1 MANTDIKRAEITQ
14 LISAIKI
21 VGDTPKSLINK
32 SSDAYKD
39 PLGSTDGVVKKT
51 VTDFT
56 SKLKGATQN
65 KKDIFDEVVSIANS
79 FIGTDKEDPVNPKT
93 KPLTQSKVFRYAKEA
108 ARKTLQ
114 SSVQIVSTETRK
126 TFFGGTGLCNSVTT
140 LGQDSLTIA
149 PKEIDFMDML
159 KVDPESIT
167 GKLMYESITPNTTGD
182 IKFNRDL
189 YNTFTAP
196 EPYNFTIKNG
206 GNLFTMTW
214 DSTEQKYMVTNL
226 TSTTRITDFLD
237 NYYNSIEFPDID
249 HILKTAMYMILGG
262 SEKEPSAV
270 KTGTKNLNRLTTKL
284 FSICGKPTTDKPLL
298 NTTDTE
304 LTEDETDTEKYF
316 DFDDVEGIDLDDEDG
331 WDRRVLKF
339 VDCNNFE
346 TELNSIYPEDFAY
359 LLEKEP
365 IDENVI
371 NTINKAAVDAYEK
384 AESGLALEGFQL
396 SLLGKY
402 IKRIPRAIVSALLSP
417 KIFFPIVVS
426 YKLLKGL
433 IMTAKEIMKVLYNL
447 FFNMVKSVFW
457 KFMREFWGL
466 IKKDLLN
473 FVKKIAAQILMNKL
487 KKIKLI
493 VQALIN
499 IIKRVLK
506 TDIGSCTDIFNAI
519 LRTITSA
526 LNKSIKIPIP
536 GPLLILSELLP
547 GFSGD
552 RAYMNIVERAQSAGI
567 NMGPIYG
574 SENKLP
580 LLIKSI
586 VDGYSEEVDTNSY
599 IKIALKSAVVGAGT
613 NGYGVIAFAEGVGKQ
628 F

>member
-32 SSDAYKD
+32 SSDPYKD
-39 PLGSTDGVVKKT
+39 PLGSTDGIVKKT

-56 SKLKGATQN
+56 SRLKGGTQN

-93 KPLTQSKVFRYAKEA
+93 KPLVQSKIFRYAKEA

-114 SSVQIVSTETRK
+114 SSIQIISTETRK

-159 KVDPESIT
+159 KVDPESVT
-167 GKLMYESITPNTTGD
+167 GKLMYESTTPNVTGD
-182 IKFNRDL
+182 IKFNTDL
-189 YNTFTAP
+189 YSTFTAP
-196 EPYNFTIKNG
+196 DPYNFTVKNG
-206 GNLFTMTW
+206 GNLFTMMW
-214 DSTEQKYMVTNL
+214 DSGEQKYMITNL
-226 TSTTRITDFLD
+226 ASTTRITDFLD

-262 SEKEPSAV
+262 SEKEPSSV

-316 DFDDVEGIDLDDEDG
+316 DFDDIEGIDLDDEDG

-346 TELNSIYPEDFAY
+346 TELNSIYPEDFTY
-359 LLEKEP
+359 LLDKEP

-402 IKRIPRAIVSALLSP
+402 IKRIPRALVSALLSP

-433 IMTAKEIMKVLYNL
+433 IMTAKEIMKALYNL

-487 KKIKLI
+487 KKIKVI
-493 VQALIN
+493 IQALIN

-506 TDIGSCTDIFNAI
+506 TDIGSCADIFNAI

-547 GFSGD
+547 GFSSD
-552 RAYMNIVERAQSAGI
+552 RAYMNIVERAQAAGI

-580 LLIKSI
+580 QLIKSI

-599 IKIALKSAVVGAGT
+599 IKVALKSAVIGAGT